1 MACLRGSAR
10 VRTVFAA
17 TCVVAAAI
25 VLVLVPAAASRQ
37 SATPAAC
44 TINWD
49 GGAGTTSWTDAANWD
64 TDSLPGPADDVCISA
79 GAPGASVTYSDA
91 VNTQVSS
98 LSSGKPLG
106 VSLGVVTVAGP
117 ATLET
122 LTLSGGTVSLNGST
136 AIGALD
142 QSDGLL
148 TGSGAVGVG
157 AFHWT
162 GGAQSGTGTTTV
174 SSSGLGLTIDGAAA
188 KTLQRDL
195 VSNDPAGLWDR
206 GTIDLSSGGRIVNNG
221 TLHVNAGEVGDRL
234 TSSDHSGTLVDVGRL
249 ELGAG
254 ITISARLQDASP
266 EIAAEPVSPEVATS
280 TVMRSSRSLST

>member
-64 TDSLPGPADDVCISA
+64 TDSLPGPADVVCIAA

-98 LSSGKPLG
+98 LSSGKPLT
-106 VSLGVVTVAGP
+106 VSLGVLTVAGP

-122 LTLSGGTVSLNGST
+122 LTLSGGTAGLNGST
-136 AIGALD
+136 AIGELD

-148 TGSGAVGVG
+148 TGSGAVGDRKSVG
-157 AFHWT
+157 
-162 GGAQSGTGTTTV
+162 
-174 SSSGLGLTIDGAAA
+174 
-188 KTLQRDL
+188 
-195 VSNDPAGLWDR
+195 
-206 GTIDLSSGGRIVNNG
+206 
-221 TLHVNAGEVGDRL
+221 
-234 TSSDHSGTLVDVGRL
+234 
-249 ELGAG
+249 
-254 ITISARLQDASP
+254 
-266 EIAAEPVSPEVATS
+266 
-280 TVMRSSRSLST
+280 